1 MAVYLV
7 RHADAGTRHEWH
19 QPDDLR
25 PLTERGER
33 QAAGVVELLG
43 DRPITRILSSP
54 AMRCRKTIEPL
65 AAHLGVEVELHAALL
80 EGAALQD
87 ALAVVRAAA
96 ATPAEGDA
104 AGDAVLCSHG
114 DVIPDVLTYLMG
126 KGMRTGPDRRCQK
139 GSVWVLEVDG
149 ADVVRGEYVPPPA

>member
-7 RHADAGTRHEWH
+7 RHADAGARHEWH

-25 PLTERGER
+25 PLTSTGER
-33 QAAGVVELLG
+33 QAAGLVELLA

-54 AMRCRKTIEPL
+54 AMRCRKTVEPL
-65 AAHLGVEVELHAALL
+65 AARLGVEVELSTPLL
-80 EGAALQD
+80 EGADLQD

-96 ATPAEGDA
+96 A
-104 AGDAVLCSHG
+104 AGEEAVLCSHG
-114 DVIPDVLTYLMG
+114 DVIPDVLGWLMG

-139 GSVWVLEVDG
+139 GSVWVLHTDG
-149 ADVVRGEYVPPPA
+149 AEFARGEYVPPRCATP

>member
-7 RHADAGTRHEWH
+7 RHADAGARHEWH

-25 PLTERGER
+25 PLTDRGER
-33 QAAGVVELLG
+33 QAAAVARALR
-43 DRPITRILSSP
+43 DRPVTRVVSSP
-54 AMRCRKTIEPL
+54 AMRCRATVAPL
-65 AAHLGVEVELHAALL
+65 AEALGLEVELSAALL

-96 ATPAEGDA
+96 DGET
-104 AGDAVLCSHG
+104 VLCSHG

-139 GSVWVLEVDG
+139 GSIWVLEVDG